1 MIRPAVAIYFDL
13 RGDGEKYFDSGT
25 WLILNYPKITDVT
38 QIDLE
43 DFKRLL
49 TEKINERF
57 RFILTSNQL
66 FVVDPNVRVPAFLES
81 IERIENE
88 FIRLN
93 LSLFSPRWL
102 LQNILPPHEPKK
114 FSRSKSSFS
123 EFLEKISRKIEANKD
138 FFFGIVR
145 DEVIEDIDDFL
156 GSVEKRHRDSS
167 GLEQVHLPMYKIHK
181 YEARKDWNVADSW
194 IRCYSEEED
203 VVLDPFCGSG
213 VFPIEAFK
221 LSGRSIAIDLNDVA
235 TFITEMT
242 AVPVDQD
249 KLLDA
254 FEKLKSIIKGS
265 GATKPK
271 RYKVTIVQNDKK
283 TSKEITFDYL
293 YETKCD
299 DPKCSKTAHIAH
311 SVWSNIYVCPSCS
324 KRFVF
329 RNARVI
335 KRRRGARSE
344 YACPHCDRRIDLDK
358 IEMVGEEPFLVFYR
372 CSCDNRLKEKK
383 PNPKDLQR
391 IEQIERM
398 EIPFWYPKGV
408 KFRYTD
414 GRNFLQLRHG
424 VRENPSLERLFTKRN
439 LIALSILLQE
449 IENIEDE
456 KIRNLLRLNFTSH
469 LKSCS
474 RMSTMNVGG
483 WRSKGTGLSLP
494 YYWVPHKHLEEN
506 VWENY
511 ERYFWRKLVKAKKQS
526 VENYKKSNSY
536 KAFQRG
542 QGNFLVI
549 CGDAIETLQGFDDS
563 SVDFV
568 ITDPPYAESMQYGE
582 LCFLWYAWLGYR
594 KQGKEL
600 DEYIRKYLKKM
611 EISET
616 VKNSRQGKS
625 DLDFENMLYVTFKEI
640 SRVLKPN
647 HWMAVTFHNPS
658 FKIRNI
664 LEKSAFRAGFDLER
678 VIYQKPFKQSHKGLI
693 HPYGSIEGN
702 FYFRFKNTKRSGRKI
717 TPDEKSFERIVID
730 ATIKILAERGQPT
743 PMPIVSNAIEPE
755 LSKYGFPF
763 SEKNTIEKV
772 ILQNVGKLFVV
783 QDIEGNLI
791 TSRKLGNKVLWFT
804 REEAKKHLLDQI
816 PLSDR
821 VEIIVS
827 RLLRRRRVVSF
838 SEVVDSL
845 FTRFP
850 NSLTPD
856 IDPMKYLER
865 YAVADRKKWKIA
877 PIFDGIVRKHSQF
890 IYILAKLGKDFGF
903 KIWVGRREQS
913 DIYKNQRL
921 KELCDSDKPLL
932 KGITGDP
939 LQKVSN
945 IDLLWIKDGL
955 IAYTFEIENTTAITD
970 AIRRNKH
977 IPYGEV
983 RKVIVMPKE
992 KYLRNR
998 IDELQKIGI
1007 IQQEELSEWRILYYD
1022 ELETKFNSGELRALL
1037 DLENLMKRLHKIP
1050 SVGEKQ
1056 ATLQEWSA

>member
-1 MIRPAVAIYFDL
+1 MAIRPPVAIYFDF
-13 RGDGEKYFDSGT
+13 RGDGEKYFDLGS
-25 WLILNYPKITDVT
+25 WFILNYPKITDVT
-38 QIDLE
+38 QVDLKNSKHLILE
-43 DFKRLL
+43 NVNKRL
-49 TEKINERF
+49 RF
-57 RFILTSNQL
+57 VLTSNQM
-66 FVVDPNVRVPAFLES
+66 FVFDQKVRVPSFLES

-88 FIRLN
+88 YLPLN
-93 LSLFSPRWL
+93 LSLFSPKWL
-102 LQNILPPHEPKK
+102 LDNI
-114 FSRSKSSFS
+114 SSFL
-123 EFLEKISRKIEANKD
+123 EFLEKVSIKIENNKD

-145 DEVIEDIDDFL
+145 DEVVEDINDFL
-156 GSVEKRHRDSS
+156 SNVEKRHRDSS

-194 IRCYSEEED
+194 IKCYSEEGD

-213 VFPIEAFK
+213 VFPIEALK
-221 LSGRSIAIDLNDVA
+221 LDRKSIAIDLNDVA

-242 AVPVDQD
+242 VIPVNIEG
-249 KLLDA
+249 LLEA
-254 FEKLKSIIKGS
+254 FEKLKTIIKGS
-265 GATKPK
+265 DTVKPK
-271 RYKVTIVQNDKK
+271 HYKVKVVQNGKK

-299 DPKCSKTAHIAH
+299 NPRCGETAHISH
-311 SVWSNIYVCPSCS
+311 SVWSNIYICPICS
-324 KRFVF
+324 KRFVL

-344 YACPHCDRRIDLDK
+344 YACPYCDKRIDLDK
-358 IEMVGEEPFLVFYR
+358 IEMVGEEPFLIFFR
-372 CSCDNRLKEKK
+372 CSCDNELREKA
-383 PNPKDLQR
+383 PDPEDFER
-391 IEQIERM
+391 IEEIDGM
-398 EIPFWYPKGV
+398 EIPFWYPKDV
-408 KFRYTD
+408 KFRYAD
-414 GRNFLQLRHG
+414 GKSFLQLRHG
-424 VRENPSLERLFTKRN
+424 VRENPSLERLFSKRN
-439 LIALSILLQE
+439 LIALSILLHE
-449 IENIEDE
+449 IQNVED
-456 KIRNLLRLNFTSH
+456 KNIRNLLRLNFTSH

-494 YYWVPHKHLEEN
+494 YYWVPHEHLEEN

-511 ERYFWRKLVKAKKQS
+511 ERYFRRKLMRAKKES
-526 VENYKKSNSY
+526 SKTYKKSSSY
-536 KAFQRG
+536 KAFKKG
-542 QGNFLVI
+542 DGNFLLI
-549 CGDAIETLQGFDDS
+549 CGDAIETLKNFDDN

-582 LCFLWYAWLGYR
+582 LCFIWYVWLGY
-594 KQGKEL
+594 GKVG
-600 DEYIRKYLKKM
+600 DEFDNYIRNYITKM
-611 EISET
+611 KISET
-616 VKNSRQGKS
+616 VKNSQQGKS
-625 DLDFENMLYVTFKEI
+625 DADFENMLYVTFMEV

-647 HWMAVTFHNPS
+647 RWMAVTFHNPS

-702 FYFRFKNTKRSGRKI
+702 FYFRFKNKKKFGRQV

-755 LSKYGFPF
+755 LSRYGFPF

-772 ILQNVGKLFVV
+772 ILQNVGKLFLV
-783 QDIEGNLI
+783 QDVEGNLI
-791 TSRKLGNKVLWFT
+791 TPKKLGNKILWFT
-804 REEAKKHLLDQI
+804 PEEAQKHLLDRI

-821 VEIIVS
+821 VEILVS

-838 SEVVDSL
+838 SEVMDAL

-865 YAVADRKKWKIA
+865 YAVAHGKKWKIA
-877 PIFDGIVRKHSQF
+877 PIFDGIVKKHSQF
-890 IYILAKLGKDFGF
+890 IYILAKLGKSYGF
-903 KIWVGRREQS
+903 KIWVGKREQS
-913 DIYKNQRL
+913 DVYKTTRL
-921 KELCDSDKPLL
+921 KELCDFDGLLLQDVSD
-932 KGITGDP
+932 DS

-945 IDLLWIKDGL
+945 IDLLWIKEGL

-977 IPYGEV
+977 IPYPKV
-983 RKVIVMPKE
+983 KKVIVMPKE
-992 KYLRNR
+992 KYLKNR
-998 IDELQKIGI
+998 IEELRKIGI
-1007 IQQEELSEWRILYYD
+1007 IQEGELGEWGILYYD
-1022 ELETKFNSGELRALL
+1022 ELEKKFNSEELQELL
-1037 DLENLMKRLHKIP
+1037 DLETLMKPLHGLSTFTK
-1050 SVGEKQ
+1050 EQ
-1056 ATLQEWSA
+1056 ATLQKWV